1 MKLPTYFLSHG
12 GGPWPFMM
20 DQVGHLYGKLDAAL
34 RDIPRQIGVTPKAVL
49 VITAHWEGREFML
62 SSSAKPPMIYDYG
75 GFPPHT
81 YEVQYPAPGSPQLAA
96 QVQQLLQAGGHTALL
111 DAQRGF
117 DHGTFSA
124 MYPVYPKA
132 DVPIVQLSLKYGLD
146 PQTHLEVGRLLAPLR
161 EQGVL
166 IIGSGLSFH
175 NLRAF
180 NAAGASASHAFD
192 GWLQQTMALPPQERS
207 AQLMQWE
214 QAPAARMAHPRE
226 EHLLP
231 LMVMLGAAENDAAE
245 MPYHEDAFMGGLA
258 VSSFR
263 FG

>member
-81 YEVQYPAPGSPQLAA
+81 YEVQYPAPGSPELAA

-132 DVPIVQLSLKYGLD
+132 DVPIVQLSLKYGLE

-214 QAPAARMAHPRE
+214 QAPAARLAHPRE

-231 LMVMLGAAENDAAE
+231 LMVVLGAAENEAAE

>member
-20 DQVGHLYGKLDAAL
+20 DQVGHLYGKLDASL

-81 YEVQYPAPGSPQLAA
+81 YEVQYPAPGSPELAA
-96 QVQQLLQAGGHTALL
+96 QVQQLLQAGGHAAQL

-166 IIGSGLSFH
+166 IVGSGLSFH

-231 LMVMLGAAENDAAE
+231 LMVVLGAAESEAAQ